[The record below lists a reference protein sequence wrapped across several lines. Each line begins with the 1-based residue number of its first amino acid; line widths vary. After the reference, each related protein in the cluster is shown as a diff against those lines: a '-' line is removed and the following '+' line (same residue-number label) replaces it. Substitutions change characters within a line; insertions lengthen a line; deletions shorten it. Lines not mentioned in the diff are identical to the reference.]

1 MDSHDSVDV
10 NSIQNR
16 LDFLEKENNRLN
28 DELLVWR
35 EYTQKILRLI
45 KTFKNEYITTQIK
58 CIDNIKKFDK
68 KNGGGEND
76 GDGNGDGD
84 DRGAI
89 GFNDFLRGK
98 LHTITEVINDFNII
112 NSINFVDDKNT
123 KTALEETH
131 VIESK

>member
-1 MDSHDSVDV
+1 MGSQDT
-10 NSIQNR
+10 IQNR

-45 KTFKNEYITTQIK
+45 KTFKNEYIITQTN
-58 CIDNIKKFDK
+58 CFDNIKKFDE
-68 KNGGGEND
+68 KNGRGKND
-76 GDGNGDGD
+76 GDIDGD

-112 NSINFVDDKNT
+112 NSIKFVDDKNT
-123 KTALEETH
+123 ETALEETH